1 MRISNWSSDVCSS
14 DLGAYFDNPER
25 MEAEA
30 AATKSSNEQYRI
42 TTDADRTRPTFSNA
56 EILETTARATA
67 VERDPAAFL
76 EGEEMSSASGSCTPL
91 PPATRSEER
100 RVGKECVS
108 TCRSRWSPYH

>member
-1 MRISNWSSDVCSS
+1 MRISDWSSDVCSS
-14 DLGAYFDNPER
+14 DLAVPGYDGTSLPQGAYFDNPER

-67 VERDPAAFL
+67 VER
-76 EGEEMSSASGSCTPL
+76 EIGRASCRERGGQYLSITVVTGSLKKNSVKLQT
-91 PPATRSEER
+91 
-100 RVGKECVS
+100 
-108 TCRSRWSPYH
+108 